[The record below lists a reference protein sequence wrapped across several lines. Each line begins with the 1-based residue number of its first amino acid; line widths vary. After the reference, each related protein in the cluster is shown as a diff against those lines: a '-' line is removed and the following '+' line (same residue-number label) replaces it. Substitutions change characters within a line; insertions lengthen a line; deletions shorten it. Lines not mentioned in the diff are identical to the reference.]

1 MENYEA
7 PQVALTFLGAS
18 PPNVAHSTLRAI
30 ISLREVNPRVSQT
43 TTFLVQTR
51 SGVIFM
57 LR

>member
-1 MENYEA
+1 MENDEA

-18 PPNVAHSTLRAI
+18 PPNVAHSTLTAI
-30 ISLREVNPRVSQT
+30 ISLREVNPRLSSSCT
-43 TTFLVQTR
+43 ESLQTR